1 MNTRRNPLLLILSLL
16 STFLIAE
23 TIAASAAETGPSD
36 QPAYDAELAKQ
47 LGADEY
53 GMHRYVMALLKAGPN
68 RERDKE
74 TAAALQRAHMA
85 NIQRLADEGVLVL
98 AGPFF
103 DGGELRGIYV
113 FDVDTVEEARKLTE
127 TDPAVKAG
135 SLVMEL
141 HPWYGSAAIKSINDL
156 HKRIAKQAP

>member
-23 TIAASAAETGPSD
+23 TIAASAAETAPSD